1 MGLYMSEATFRAAT
15 FNFCTTP
22 AVVSS
27 LFQALLA
34 LRVRDQISESLSQLK
49 VQPSIARQHRI
60 ILLGYLE

>member
-34 LRVRDQISESLSQLK
+34 LNVRDQIIGSLSQHK
-49 VQPSIARQHRI
+49 VQPSIAQQHRI
-60 ILLGYLE
+60 TLPGYLE